1 MVINNGS
8 TDNLVSTEM
17 EKKLGFDR
25 MKHPTPYKVSWLQ
38 KGHQLLVNEQCN
50 VEFQI
55 GTYKDVVL
63 CDIMHMDICHIL
75 LGRPW
80 KYDRKVVHDGRRNTY
95 FLKKDGKRHTLS
107 PLEDEA
113 VQEGS
118 GLIFFL

>member
-1 MVINNGS
+1 MVIGNGS
-8 TDNLVSTEM
+8 IDNLVSSEM
-17 EKKLGFDR
+17 VENLGLKR

-63 CDIMHMDICHIL
+63 CDIMPMDVCHIL

-80 KYDRKVVHDGRRNTY
+80 KYDKKVVHDGRKNTY
-95 FLKKDGKRHTLS
+95 SLEKYGKRHTLS
-107 PLEDEA
+107 PLEDET
-113 VQEGS
+113 V
-118 GLIFFL
+118 